1 MLVCFEYIGPKCYG
15 QTDEQNYGK
24 YEKISQMISYA
35 AALKPLPQFHES
47 LHERLL
53 YNWITVLRFS

>member
-53 YNWITVLRFS
+53 YN